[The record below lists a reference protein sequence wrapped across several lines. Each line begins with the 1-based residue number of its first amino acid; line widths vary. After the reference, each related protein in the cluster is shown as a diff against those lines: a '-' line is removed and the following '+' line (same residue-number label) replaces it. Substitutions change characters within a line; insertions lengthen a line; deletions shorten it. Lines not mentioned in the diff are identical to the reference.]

1 MTTDPPPAL
10 PPAADPQRPGVDSP
24 PGSGGRRRRRHAG
37 RLYVVPALA
46 VLALVAAACS
56 SHTTASTPS
65 SAPAA
70 AHHSTSGHRSSGIVG
85 TVSAVSASSLVVDVH
100 GTTRTLTL
108 TPTTTY
114 RQGHQRVAAAD
125 LAPGERVR
133 VRTAANS
140 TAKVVLLLPATATG
154 TVVALQ
160 AQGFTL
166 HTAKGATL
174 TVTTTSST
182 AYRAGTHTV
191 TAPAIQPGD
200 KVRIH
205 GQPGPNATFA
215 ATKVTIAPAAAGS
228 SG

>member
-1 MTTDPPPAL
+1 MTTDPPPPHA
-10 PPAADPQRPGVDSP
+10 AADPQGPGAGRPR
-24 PGSGGRRRRRHAG
+24 GSGDRRRRRHAG

-56 SHTTASTPS
+56 SHTTTSTPS

-70 AHHSTSGHRSSGIVG
+70 AHHGTSGHRSSGIVG
-85 TVSAVSASSLVVDVH
+85 TIATVSASSLVVDVH
-100 GTTRTLTL
+100 GTTRTLAL

-114 RQGHQRVAAAD
+114 RQGHQRVAASA

-133 VRTAANS
+133 VRTTANT

-154 TVVALQ
+154 TVTALE

-166 HTAKGATL
+166 HTPKGATL

-182 AYRAGTHTV
+182 TYRQGTHTV
-191 TAPAIQPGD
+191 TAPALQPGD
-200 KVRIH
+200 TVRIH
-205 GQPGPNATFA
+205 GQPGPNTTFT